1 MGETVVFF
9 ENDHHRKL
17 ANYDVLR
24 YDIIKKISLM
34 DTGTVVGK
42 IERDLRCETAF
53 DPDHQSTVTVTAVWQ
68 LAPRGDIRSILCPRV
83 LFL

>member
-24 YDIIKKISLM
+24 YDIIKKISLVQLWRGACSAQQQPPVS
-34 DTGTVVGK
+34 DFLSGGLSELGWVQTRTK
-42 IERDLRCETAF
+42 
-53 DPDHQSTVTVTAVWQ
+53 AV
-68 LAPRGDIRSILCPRV
+68 RI
-83 LFL
+83 